1 MTCSPITDIPAF
13 QGTCTRC
20 LFFCLFLIMPAGIDL
35 QETIPNM
42 ADINQQATVTTVVNG
57 EQAEDMLK
65 TLQQEAITLR
75 KRINEAFEAGDTKQ
89 LKKLEKELKNN
100 QRETRLLKQSMYDVD
115 EVLRNLSSASINQI
129 NKALK
134 TLNTELSSGKIKRGS
149 AEWDAHI
156 VKIKKLKAE
165 LSKIRGEAAETQS
178 VWTRMSNALNKWGG
192 LVTSAIA
199 SITGLSLALNQMRKL
214 AFAQEESAANLKA
227 LTGLDDASIQWLTE
241 QASQLSTN
249 MQENGVRIRQSSTEI
264 LEAYMLVGS
273 AKPDLL
279 QNKEALNE
287 VTKEALKLAT
297 AAKMDMKEAVD
308 AVTLSMNQYGAAADE
323 ASRYTNVMAAGS
335 KYGAA
340 NVQSV
345 TTAVIK
351 SGVAAS
357 SANVSIEQ
365 LVGSIETLAE
375 KSIKDEIAGTGLKKF
390 FLTLQTGSD
399 DTNPKVVGLQQ
410 ALQNLAAKQMD
421 ATEIEKMFGEE
432 GYNVAQVL
440 ISEADA
446 VKYYTDAVTNSTVA
460 DEQAAINSDTRQ
472 AKLDQMKNKMQEVAI
487 QIVNDLDP
495 AVIRLGNTF
504 TNLLKILPPIIN
516 FIKNYGVVIVS
527 TTASIAA
534 YIAILK
540 MQEIWTKA
548 NTFANEK
555 LIGSFKKLA
564 SVVKA
569 NPWGA
574 IVAVIGAA
582 IGLVVKFVR
591 ENNKLTESMKS
602 QQRIAN
608 QTNEQYAAQASKI
621 DVLVS
626 RLNNEKLSLD
636 KRREAL
642 EELKKIVPDYHADL
656 TDEGVLINNNKE
668 AIEKYLAQLE
678 KEIRMKAVLEEMED
692 LYRRK
697 RLQEKEVTKA
707 ENQLTNSEKD
717 RRYLMENGAGHGI
730 VAANIDVKL
739 KTTSLNNAK
748 QELKEIEQ
756 AILKLEKEINST
768 DLPLPD
774 TKTTTKTTGGGG
786 GGGGE
791 NDKPSLADKYK
802 ADVEKLKAA
811 LQEQLNAEKE
821 AYLAGERSRE
831 DYEANIQY
839 LSEESLKKQLE
850 LAKQYKQETAG
861 LESEVLDNAI
871 SHMEKKAREAEAL
884 AKDVE
889 SALQA
894 SINEDEADS
903 DKSAEALKE
912 RPKVLKEYGLWTDA
926 DELNASLQLL
936 EEYYASG
943 VLLESEYQQARQELI
958 DAANQQE
965 VEKEKA
971 KRQQI
976 QELAFSSLNNI
987 LSAMDSYVNAQADAE
1002 VAKTEA
1008 KYDQMIEAAGN
1019 NTKQVERLEQQK
1031 EDEVNRIKAE
1041 AADKSFG
1048 IQIALAIAQGAA
1060 SIIRCFSDLG
1070 PIGGAI
1076 AAIPVAAVTAL
1087 QIATITQ
1094 QRQAAKA
1101 NYWTGGFTPDGRWD
1115 EPQGTV
1121 HSGEFVAN
1129 RFAVKNPAVRPV
1141 LDMIDTAQRNNTIS
1155 TLTGSDVSAALGTGG
1170 TAIMARQADPSSQY
1184 LAAAAGA
1191 LGEATERLSKR
1202 LDDGIGAVVNI
1213 QGKAG
1218 LDEQWKKWE
1227 KLNNNKKGS

>member
-1 MTCSPITDIPAF
+1 
-13 QGTCTRC
+13 
-20 LFFCLFLIMPAGIDL
+20 MPAGIDL

-297 AAKMDMKEAVD
+297 AAKMDMKDAVD

-375 KSIKDEIAGTGLKKF
+375 KGIKDEIAGTGLKKF
-390 FLTLQTGSD
+390 FLTLQTGAD

-421 ATEIEKMFGEE
+421 AAEIKKMFGEE

-446 VKYYTDAVTNSTVA
+446 VKYYTDAVTASTVA

-472 AKLDQMKNKMQEVAI
+472 AKLDQMKNKMQEVVI

-504 TNLLKILPPIIN
+504 TNLLKILPPLIN

-534 YIAILK
+534 YVAILK
-540 MQEIWTKA
+540 AQ
-548 NTFANEK
+548 
-555 LIGSFKKLA
+555 KLA
-564 SVVKA
+564 TDGVSMSTKRMLVIVRSLYRVIKA
-569 NPWGA
+569 SPKGIA
-574 IVAVIGAA
+574 AAA
-582 IGLVVKFVR
+582 IGAFVGFMI
-591 ENNKLTESMKS
+591 KLAKS
-602 QQRIAN
+602 TKEVTAAEQERQRIM
-608 QTNEQYAAQASKI
+608 EQVNSSQDAEINRLAALQKI
-621 DVLVS
+621 
-626 RLNNEKLSLD
+626 LNDSTKSYDERKA
-636 KRREAL
+636 AL
-642 EELKKIVPDYHADL
+642 EEIQKIVPEYQASL
-656 TDEGVLINNNKE
+656 TKEGELINNNTDALTRFVEMK
-668 AIEKYLAQLE
+668 KLSAQLDVATSRKAEIDDELDTFKEDKKDKLHAVEVQRSFAETKAYKKE
-678 KEIRMKAVLEEMED
+678 KSTENWADYLPL
-692 LYRRK
+692 LYRGTGRELV
-697 RLQEKEVTKA
+697 RL
-707 ENQLTNSEKD
+707 ENESKKYEQIITDISES
-717 RRYLMENGAGHGI
+717 L
-730 VAANIDVKL
+730 VKL
-739 KTTSLNNAK
+739 QVAQSKS
-748 QELKEIEQ
+748 
-756 AILKLEKEINST
+756 
-768 DLPLPD
+768 
-774 TKTTTKTTGGGG
+774 TTTKTTGGGG

-839 LSEESLKKQLE
+839 LAEESLKKQLE

-1101 NYWTGGFTPDGRWD
+1101 NYWTGGFTPDGKWD

>member
-1 MTCSPITDIPAF
+1 
-13 QGTCTRC
+13 
-20 LFFCLFLIMPAGIDL
+20 MPAGIDL

-297 AAKMDMKEAVD
+297 AAKMDMKDAVD

-351 SGVAAS
+351 AGVAAS
-357 SANVSIEQ
+357 NADIPIEQ

-375 KSIKDEIAGTGLKKF
+375 KGIKDEIAGTGLKNF
-390 FLTLQTGSD
+390 FLRLQKQTD
-399 DTNPKVVGLQQ
+399 DVNPKIVGLQT
-410 ALQNLAAKQMD
+410 ALENLAAKQLSV
-421 ATEIEKMFGEE
+421 TEMTSMFGEE
-432 GYNVAQVL
+432 GYQVAQAL
-440 ISEADA
+440 ISSADA
-446 VKYYTDAVTNSTVA
+446 VKYYTDAVTASTVA

-504 TNLLKILPPIIN
+504 TNLLKILPPLIN

-534 YIAILK
+534 YVAILK
-540 MQEIWTKA
+540 AQ
-548 NTFANEK
+548 
-555 LIGSFKKLA
+555 KLA
-564 SVVKA
+564 TDGVSMSTKRMLVIVRSLYRVIKA
-569 NPWGA
+569 SPKGIA
-574 IVAVIGAA
+574 AAA
-582 IGLVVKFVR
+582 IGAFVGFMI
-591 ENNKLTESMKS
+591 KLAKS
-602 QQRIAN
+602 TKEVTAAEQERQRIM
-608 QTNEQYAAQASKI
+608 EQVNSSQDAEINRLAALQKI
-621 DVLVS
+621 
-626 RLNNEKLSLD
+626 LNDSTKSYDERKA
-636 KRREAL
+636 AL
-642 EELKKIVPDYHADL
+642 EEIQKIVPEYQASL
-656 TDEGVLINNNKE
+656 TKEGELINNNTDALTRFVEMK
-668 AIEKYLAQLE
+668 KLSAQLDLASTKQLE
-678 KEIRMKAVLEEMED
+678 AQTNLTDFKKENSDMLREYIRAVGEARDKAF
-692 LYRRK
+692 
-697 RLQEKEVTKA
+697 
-707 ENQLTNSEKD
+707 
-717 RRYLMENGAGHGI
+717 GAGRPDQWEDYLSP
-730 VAANIDVKL
+730 VYKL
-739 KTTSLNNAK
+739 AGYKVLLSRQ
-748 QELKEIEQ
+748 QELISEVKKYSDVIDS
-756 AILKLEKEINST
+756 ITSDMIKLQSNST
-768 DLPLPD
+768 S
-774 TKTTTKTTGGGG
+774 TTTKTTGGGG

-839 LSEESLKKQLE
+839 LAEESLKKQLE

-1048 IQIALAIAQGAA
+1048 LQIAMAIASTAQAA
-1060 SIIRCFSDLG
+1060 INAYSS
-1070 PIGGAI
+1070 A
-1076 AAIPVAAVTAL
+1076 AAIPVAGFVLGPVAAAMAIAAGAI
-1087 QIATITQ
+1087 QIASIKQ
-1094 QRQAAKA
+1094 QHQAAKA
-1101 NYWTGGFTPDGRWD
+1101 NYWTGGFTPDGKWD

>member
-1 MTCSPITDIPAF
+1 
-13 QGTCTRC
+13 
-20 LFFCLFLIMPAGIDL
+20 MPAGIDL

-297 AAKMDMKEAVD
+297 AAKMDMKDAVD

-375 KSIKDEIAGTGLKKF
+375 KGIKDEIAGTGLKKF

-421 ATEIEKMFGEE
+421 AAEIKKMFGEE

-446 VKYYTDAVTNSTVA
+446 VKYYTDAVTASTVA

-534 YIAILK
+534 YVAILK
-540 MQEIWTKA
+540 AQELATDGVSMATKRLLVHIR
-548 NTFANEK
+548 NLYRT
-555 LIGSFKKLA
+555 LM
-564 SVVKA
+564 A
-569 NPWGA
+569 NPW
-574 IVAVIGAA
+574 VALAAGIGA
-582 IGLVVKFVR
+582 VVGFMI
-591 ENNKLTESMKS
+591 KLAKS
-602 QQRIAN
+602 TKEVTTAEQERQRIMN
-608 QTNEQYAAQASKI
+608 QVNNSQDAEITKLAALQKILDDSTKSYEERQA
-621 DVLVS
+621 
-626 RLNNEKLSLD
+626 
-636 KRREAL
+636 AL
-642 EELKKIVPDYHADL
+642 EEIQKIVPEYQASL
-656 TDEGVLINNNKE
+656 TKEGKLINNNTDALTRFVEMK
-668 AIEKYLAQLE
+668 KLSAQLDVATSRKAEIDDELDTFKEDKKDKLHAVEVQRSFAETKAYKKE
-678 KEIRMKAVLEEMED
+678 KSTENWADYLP
-692 LYRRK
+692 LFYRRAGRELV
-697 RLQEKEVTKA
+697 RL
-707 ENQLTNSEKD
+707 ENESKKYEQIITDISES
-717 RRYLMENGAGHGI
+717 L
-730 VAANIDVKL
+730 VKL
-739 KTTSLNNAK
+739 QVAQSKSA
-748 QELKEIEQ
+748 
-756 AILKLEKEINST
+756 
-768 DLPLPD
+768 
-774 TKTTTKTTGGGG
+774 TKTTGG

-839 LSEESLKKQLE
+839 LAEESLKKQLE

>member
-1 MTCSPITDIPAF
+1 
-13 QGTCTRC
+13 
-20 LFFCLFLIMPAGIDL
+20 MPAGIDL

-297 AAKMDMKEAVD
+297 AAKMDMKDAVD

-375 KSIKDEIAGTGLKKF
+375 KGIKDEIAGTGLKKF

-421 ATEIEKMFGEE
+421 AAEIEKMFGEE

-534 YIAILK
+534 YVAILK
-540 MQEIWTKA
+540 VQ
-548 NTFANEK
+548 
-555 LIGSFKKLA
+555 KLA
-564 SVVKA
+564 TDGVSMATKRLLVHIRNLYRTLMA
-569 NPWGA
+569 NPW
-574 IVAVIGAA
+574 VALAAGIGA
-582 IGLVVKFVR
+582 VVGFMI
-591 ENNKLTESMKS
+591 KLAKS
-602 QQRIAN
+602 TKEVTTAEQERQRIMN
-608 QTNEQYAAQASKI
+608 QVNNSQDAEITKLAALQKI
-621 DVLVS
+621 
-626 RLNNEKLSLD
+626 LD
-636 KRREAL
+636 DSTKSYDERKAAL
-642 EELKKIVPDYHADL
+642 EEIQKIVPEYQASL
-656 TDEGVLINNNKE
+656 TKEGKLINNNTDALTRFVEMK
-668 AIEKYLAQLE
+668 KLSAQLDVATSRKAEIDDELDTFKEDKKDKLHAVEVQRSFAETKAYKKE
-678 KEIRMKAVLEEMED
+678 KSTENWADYLP
-692 LYRRK
+692 LFYRRAGRELV
-697 RLQEKEVTKA
+697 RL
-707 ENQLTNSEKD
+707 ENESKKYEQIITDISES
-717 RRYLMENGAGHGI
+717 L
-730 VAANIDVKL
+730 VKL
-739 KTTSLNNAK
+739 QVAQSKS
-748 QELKEIEQ
+748 
-756 AILKLEKEINST
+756 
-768 DLPLPD
+768 
-774 TKTTTKTTGGGG
+774 TTKTTGGGG

-839 LSEESLKKQLE
+839 LAEESLKKQLE

-1048 IQIALAIAQGAA
+1048 LQIAMAIASTAQAA
-1060 SIIRCFSDLG
+1060 INAYSS
-1070 PIGGAI
+1070 A
-1076 AAIPVAAVTAL
+1076 AAIPVAGFVLGPVAAAMAIAAGAI
-1087 QIATITQ
+1087 QIASIKQ
-1094 QRQAAKA
+1094 QHQAAKA
-1101 NYWTGGFTPDGRWD
+1101 NYWTGGFTPDGKWD

>member
-1 MTCSPITDIPAF
+1 
-13 QGTCTRC
+13 
-20 LFFCLFLIMPAGIDL
+20 MPAGIDL

-287 VTKEALKLAT
+287 VTKEALKLAP
-297 AAKMDMKEAVD
+297 AAKMDMKDAVD

-335 KYGAA
+335 KYVAA

-351 SGVAAS
+351 SGAAAS

-375 KSIKDEIAGTGLKKF
+375 KGIKDEIAGTGLKKF
-390 FLTLQTGSD
+390 FLTLQTGAD

-421 ATEIEKMFGEE
+421 AAEIKKMFGEE

-504 TNLLKILPPIIN
+504 TNLLKILPPLIN

-527 TTASIAA
+527 TGASIAA
-534 YIAILK
+534 YVAILK
-540 MQEIWTKA
+540 AQ
-548 NTFANEK
+548 
-555 LIGSFKKLA
+555 KLA
-564 SVVKA
+564 TDGVSMSTKRMLVIVRSLYRVIKA
-569 NPWGA
+569 SPKGIA
-574 IVAVIGAA
+574 AAA
-582 IGLVVKFVR
+582 IGAFVGFMI
-591 ENNKLTESMKS
+591 KLAKS
-602 QQRIAN
+602 TKEVTAAEQERQRIM
-608 QTNEQYAAQASKI
+608 EQVNSSQDAEINRLAALQKI
-621 DVLVS
+621 
-626 RLNNEKLSLD
+626 LNDSTKSYEERKA
-636 KRREAL
+636 AL
-642 EELKKIVPDYHADL
+642 EEIQKIVPEYQASL
-656 TDEGVLINNNKE
+656 TKEGELINNNTDALMRLVEMK
-668 AIEKYLAQLE
+668 KLTAQLDLASTKQLE
-678 KEIRMKAVLEEMED
+678 AQTNLTDFKKENSDMLREYIRAVGEARDKAF
-692 LYRRK
+692 
-697 RLQEKEVTKA
+697 
-707 ENQLTNSEKD
+707 
-717 RRYLMENGAGHGI
+717 GAGRP
-730 VAANIDVKL
+730 DQWEDYLSPQYKL
-739 KTTSLNNAK
+739 GGYEVLLNRQ
-748 QELKEIEQ
+748 QELISEVKKYSDVIDS
-756 AILKLEKEINST
+756 ITSDMIKLQSNST
-768 DLPLPD
+768 S
-774 TKTTTKTTGGGG
+774 TTTKTTGGGG

-839 LSEESLKKQLE
+839 LAEESLKKQLE

-1048 IQIALAIAQGAA
+1048 LQIAMAIASTAQAA
-1060 SIIRCFSDLG
+1060 INAYSS
-1070 PIGGAI
+1070 A
-1076 AAIPVAAVTAL
+1076 AAIPVAGFVLGPVAAAMAIAAGAI
-1087 QIATITQ
+1087 QIASIKQ
-1094 QRQAAKA
+1094 QHQAAKA
-1101 NYWTGGFTPDGRWD
+1101 NYWTGGFTPDGKWD

>member
-1 MTCSPITDIPAF
+1 
-13 QGTCTRC
+13 
-20 LFFCLFLIMPAGIDL
+20 MPAGIDL

-297 AAKMDMKEAVD
+297 AAKMDMKDAVD

-375 KSIKDEIAGTGLKKF
+375 KGIKDEIAGTGLKKF
-390 FLTLQTGSD
+390 FLTLQTGAD

-421 ATEIEKMFGEE
+421 AAEIKKMFGEE

-446 VKYYTDAVTNSTVA
+446 VKYYTDAVTASTVA

-472 AKLDQMKNKMQEVAI
+472 AKLDQMKNQMQEVAI

-534 YIAILK
+534 YVAILK
-540 MQEIWTKA
+540 VQ
-548 NTFANEK
+548 
-555 LIGSFKKLA
+555 KLA
-564 SVVKA
+564 TDGVSMSTKRLLVHIRNLYRTLMA

-574 IVAVIGAA
+574 LAAGIGA
-582 IGLVVKFVR
+582 VVGFMI
-591 ENNKLTESMKS
+591 KLAKS
-602 QQRIAN
+602 TKEVTTAEQERQRIMN
-608 QTNEQYAAQASKI
+608 QVNSSQDAEITKLAALQKI
-621 DVLVS
+621 
-626 RLNNEKLSLD
+626 LD
-636 KRREAL
+636 DSTKSYEERKAAL
-642 EELKKIVPDYHADL
+642 EEIQKIVPEYQASL
-656 TDEGVLINNNKE
+656 TKEGKLINNNTDALTRFVEMK
-668 AIEKYLAQLE
+668 KLSAQLDVATSRKAEIDDELDTFKEDKKDKLHAVEVQRSFAETKAYKKE
-678 KEIRMKAVLEEMED
+678 KSTENWADYLPL
-692 LYRRK
+692 LYRGTGRELV
-697 RLQEKEVTKA
+697 RL
-707 ENQLTNSEKD
+707 ENESKKYEQIITDISES
-717 RRYLMENGAGHGI
+717 L
-730 VAANIDVKL
+730 VKL
-739 KTTSLNNAK
+739 QVAQSKS
-748 QELKEIEQ
+748 
-756 AILKLEKEINST
+756 
-768 DLPLPD
+768 
-774 TKTTTKTTGGGG
+774 TTTKTTGGGG

-791 NDKPSLADKYK
+791 NDKPSFADKYK

-839 LSEESLKKQLE
+839 LAEESLKKQLE

-871 SHMEKKAREAEAL
+871 SYMEKKAREAEAL

-903 DKSAEALKE
+903 DKSVEALKE

-976 QELAFSSLNNI
+976 QELAFSSLNSI
-987 LSAMDSYVNAQADAE
+987 LSATNTYVNAQADAE

-1048 IQIALAIAQGAA
+1048 LQIAMAIASTAQAA
-1060 SIIRCFSDLG
+1060 INAYSS
-1070 PIGGAI
+1070 A
-1076 AAIPVAAVTAL
+1076 AAIPVAGFVLGPVAAAMAIAAGAI
-1087 QIATITQ
+1087 QIASIKQ
-1094 QRQAAKA
+1094 QHQAAKA

>member
-1 MTCSPITDIPAF
+1 
-13 QGTCTRC
+13 
-20 LFFCLFLIMPAGIDL
+20 MPAGIDL

-297 AAKMDMKEAVD
+297 AAKMDMKDAVD

-375 KSIKDEIAGTGLKKF
+375 KGIKDEIAGTGLKKF

-421 ATEIEKMFGEE
+421 AAEIKKMFGED

-504 TNLLKILPPIIN
+504 TNLLKILPPLIN

-608 QTNEQYAAQASKI
+608 QTNEQYAKQASKI
-621 DVLVS
+621 DVLVD

-756 AILKLEKEINST
+756 AILKLEKEINSI
-768 DLPLPD
+768 DLPLTD
-774 TKTTTKTTGGGG
+774 TKTTGGGG

-839 LSEESLKKQLE
+839 LAEESLKKQLE

-1048 IQIALAIAQGAA
+1048 LQIAMAIASTAQAA
-1060 SIIRCFSDLG
+1060 INAYSS
-1070 PIGGAI
+1070 A
-1076 AAIPVAAVTAL
+1076 AAIPVAGFVLGPVAAAMAIAAGAI
-1087 QIATITQ
+1087 QIASIKQ
-1094 QRQAAKA
+1094 QHQAAKA
-1101 NYWTGGFTPDGRWD
+1101 NYWTGGFTPDGKWD

>member
-1 MTCSPITDIPAF
+1 
-13 QGTCTRC
+13 
-20 LFFCLFLIMPAGIDL
+20 MPAGIDL

-279 QNKEALNE
+279 QNKEALNQ
-287 VTKEALKLAT
+287 VTTEALKLAT

-308 AVTLSMNQYGAAADE
+308 AVTLSMNQYGAAANE
-323 ASRYTNVMAAGS
+323 AARYTNVMAAGS
-335 KYGAA
+335 KYGSA

-357 SANVSIEQ
+357 AANIPIEQ
-365 LVGSIETLAE
+365 LVGTIETLAE
-375 KSIKDEIAGTGLKKF
+375 KGIKDDIAGTGLKNF
-390 FLTLQTGSD
+390 FLRLQKQTD
-399 DTNPKVVGLQQ
+399 DVNPKIVGLQT
-410 ALQNLAAKQMD
+410 ALQNLAAKQLSV
-421 ATEIEKMFGEE
+421 TEMISMFGEE
-432 GYNVAQVL
+432 GYQVAQAL
-440 ISEADA
+440 ISSADA
-446 VKYYTDAVTNSTVA
+446 VNYYTQAVTGTAVA

-472 AKLDQMKNKMQEVAI
+472 AKLDQMKNQMQEVAI

-534 YIAILK
+534 YVAILEV
-540 MQEIWTKA
+540 Q
-548 NTFANEK
+548 
-555 LIGSFKKLA
+555 KLA
-564 SVVKA
+564 TDGVSMATKRLLVHIRNLYRTLMA
-569 NPWGA
+569 NPW
-574 IVAVIGAA
+574 VALAAGIGA
-582 IGLVVKFVR
+582 VVGFMI
-591 ENNKLTESMKS
+591 KLAKS
-602 QQRIAN
+602 TKEVTTAEQERQRIMN
-608 QTNEQYAAQASKI
+608 QVNSSQDAEITKLAALQKI
-621 DVLVS
+621 
-626 RLNNEKLSLD
+626 LD
-636 KRREAL
+636 DSTKSYEERIAAL
-642 EELKKIVPDYHADL
+642 EEIQKIVPEYQASL
-656 TDEGVLINNNKE
+656 TKEGKLINNNTDALTRFVEMK
-668 AIEKYLAQLE
+668 KLSAQLDVATSRKAEIDDELDTFKEDKKDKLHAVEVQRSFAETKAYKKE
-678 KEIRMKAVLEEMED
+678 KSTENWADYLP
-692 LYRRK
+692 LFYRRAGRK
-697 RLQEKEVTKA
+697 LVRL
-707 ENQLTNSEKD
+707 ENESKKYEQIITDISES
-717 RRYLMENGAGHGI
+717 L
-730 VAANIDVKL
+730 VKL
-739 KTTSLNNAK
+739 QVAQSKS
-748 QELKEIEQ
+748 
-756 AILKLEKEINST
+756 
-768 DLPLPD
+768 
-774 TKTTTKTTGGGG
+774 TTKTTGGGG

-839 LSEESLKKQLE
+839 LAEESLKKQLE

-1101 NYWTGGFTPDGRWD
+1101 NYWTGGFTPDGKWD

-1191 LGEATERLSKR
+1191 LGKATERLSKR

>member
-1 MTCSPITDIPAF
+1 
-13 QGTCTRC
+13 
-20 LFFCLFLIMPAGIDL
+20 MPAGIDL

-297 AAKMDMKEAVD
+297 AAKMDMKDAVD

-375 KSIKDEIAGTGLKKF
+375 KGIKDEIAGTGLKKF

-421 ATEIEKMFGEE
+421 AAEIKKMFGED

-504 TNLLKILPPIIN
+504 TNLLKILPPLIN

-608 QTNEQYAAQASKI
+608 QTNEQYAKQASKI
-621 DVLVS
+621 DVLVD

-756 AILKLEKEINST
+756 AILKLEKEINSI
-768 DLPLPD
+768 DLPLTD
-774 TKTTTKTTGGGG
+774 TKTTGGGG

>member
-1 MTCSPITDIPAF
+1 
-13 QGTCTRC
+13 
-20 LFFCLFLIMPAGIDL
+20 MPAGIDL

-297 AAKMDMKEAVD
+297 AAKMDMKDAVD

-375 KSIKDEIAGTGLKKF
+375 KGIKDEIAGTGLKKF
-390 FLTLQTGSD
+390 FLTLQTGAD

-421 ATEIEKMFGEE
+421 AAEIKKMFGEE

-446 VKYYTDAVTNSTVA
+446 VKYYTDAVTASTVA

-472 AKLDQMKNKMQEVAI
+472 AKLDQMKNQMQEVAI

-534 YIAILK
+534 YVAILK
-540 MQEIWTKA
+540 VQ
-548 NTFANEK
+548 
-555 LIGSFKKLA
+555 KLA
-564 SVVKA
+564 TDGVSMSTKRLLVHIRNLYRTLMA

-574 IVAVIGAA
+574 LAAGIGA
-582 IGLVVKFVR
+582 VVGFMI
-591 ENNKLTESMKS
+591 KLAKS
-602 QQRIAN
+602 TKEVTTAEQERQRIMN
-608 QTNEQYAAQASKI
+608 QVNSSQDAEITKLAALQKI
-621 DVLVS
+621 
-626 RLNNEKLSLD
+626 LD
-636 KRREAL
+636 DSTKSYDERKAAL
-642 EELKKIVPDYHADL
+642 EEIQKIVPEYQASL
-656 TDEGVLINNNKE
+656 TKEGELINNNTDALTRFVEMK
-668 AIEKYLAQLE
+668 KLSAQLDLASTKQLE
-678 KEIRMKAVLEEMED
+678 AQTNLTDFKKENSDMLREYIRAVGEARDKAF
-692 LYRRK
+692 
-697 RLQEKEVTKA
+697 
-707 ENQLTNSEKD
+707 
-717 RRYLMENGAGHGI
+717 GAGRPDQWEDYLSP
-730 VAANIDVKL
+730 VYKL
-739 KTTSLNNAK
+739 AGYKVLLSRQ
-748 QELKEIEQ
+748 QELISEVKKYSDVIDS
-756 AILKLEKEINST
+756 ITSDMIKLQSNST
-768 DLPLPD
+768 S
-774 TKTTTKTTGGGG
+774 TTTKTTGGGG

-839 LSEESLKKQLE
+839 LAEESLKKQLE

-1101 NYWTGGFTPDGRWD
+1101 NYWTGGFTPDGKWD